1 MPGTIVRIDSCTT
14 TTLALPAGRETIIAG
29 VWTAGTSE
37 KAVISLVPD
46 GPGARA
52 RMYVIILG
60 GGSNVFSF
68 DIVAEQSF
76 PDTSV
81 DIYIRSMLFDSARI
95 DSCGIM
101 RIGKNAQRSH
111 AFFSH
116 HVLLASPGT
125 HAKVTPT
132 LEIETD
138 DVTAGHA
145 VGIGALDPDT
155 LFYCASRGLAPSQAT
170 PLIAQGFLLAD
181 LIRKR
186 EDALRSTLEP
196 EINKQFVS
204 VGTP

>member
-1 MPGTIVRIDSCTT
+1 MPEIVVRIDSCTT
-14 TTLALPAGRETIIAG
+14 TILTLPAWRETIIAG
-29 VWTAGTSE
+29 VWTAGTSQ
-37 KAVISLVPD
+37 KATLSLVPA
-46 GPGARA
+46 GPGSRA

-60 GGSNVFSF
+60 RGSDTFLF
-68 DIVAEQSF
+68 DIVAQQSF

-81 DIYIRSMLFDSARI
+81 DIYIRSMLSDSARI
-95 DSCGIM
+95 DSRGIM

-116 HVLLASPGT
+116 HVLLASPVA

-170 PLIAQGFLLAD
+170 PLIAQGFLLTD
-181 LIRKR
+181 IIRKR
-186 EDALRSTLEP
+186 EDALHAALQPVIE
-196 EINKQFVS
+196 KQLVL
-204 VGTP
+204 

>member
-1 MPGTIVRIDSCTT
+1 MPETVVRIDSCTT
-14 TTLALPAGRETIIAG
+14 TTLTLPAGRETIIAG
-29 VWTAGTSE
+29 VWTAADTPE
-37 KAVISLVPD
+37 RATLSLIPA
-46 GPGARA
+46 GPGSRA

-60 GGSNVFSF
+60 HNTDTFLF
-68 DIVAEQSF
+68 DIVAQQSF

-81 DIYIRSMLFDSARI
+81 DIYIRSMLSDSARI

-101 RIGKNAQRSH
+101 RIEKNAQRSH

-116 HVLLASPGT
+116 HVLLASPGA

-155 LFYCASRGLAPSQAT
+155 LFYCASRGLAGSQAT

-186 EDALRSTLEP
+186 EHTLCAALRPAIE
-196 EINKQFVS
+196 KQLVL
-204 VGTP
+204 

>member
-1 MPGTIVRIDSCTT
+1 MPETVVRIDSCTT
-14 TTLALPAGRETIIAG
+14 TTLALPAGRETVIAG
-29 VWTAGTSE
+29 VWTTGTSE

-52 RMYVIILG
+52 KMYAIILG
-60 GGSNVFSF
+60 RGSDTFLF

-81 DIYIRSMLFDSARI
+81 DIYIRSMLSESARI

-111 AFFSH
+111 TFFSH
-116 HVLLASPGT
+116 HVLLASPQA

-145 VGIGALDPDT
+145 VCIGALDPDT
-155 LFYCASRGLAPSQAT
+155 LFYCASRGLTSSQAT

-181 LIRKR
+181 LIKKR
-186 EDALRSTLEP
+186 EHALRSILEP
-196 EINKQFVS
+196 AIEKQFATV
-204 VGTP
+204 VAL